1 MPVIPGAEPYF
12 HAGSSGTGVL
22 LCHGFTGSPGSLRPW
37 AQYLADAGL
46 TKAETQISEE
56 HYAQAI
62 DTLGGV
68 IARHPVNADAYT
80 YLGYAYR
87 KLGDDAKALENF
99 RRAVQVDPQHLG
111 ANKYLADVYLSQGN
125 LQRAME
131 QLQVIRMICSGLD
144 CAELNALQ
152 SEINAFHKKKDGD
165 DKDGNKGK
173 GSDE

>member
-1 MPVIPGAEPYF
+1 MKAPYKHF
-12 HAGSSGTGVL
+12 PAALLFLL
-22 LCHGFTGSPGSLRPW
+22 LCLHAPARADDGDCDMPPRRIVPFRT
-37 AQYLADAGL
+37 DAGL

-111 ANKYLADVYLSQGN
+111 ANKYLADV
-125 LQRAME
+125 
-131 QLQVIRMICSGLD
+131 
-144 CAELNALQ
+144 
-152 SEINAFHKKKDGD
+152 
-165 DKDGNKGK
+165 
-173 GSDE
+173 